1 MKRSSPNDLIITN
14 PSGDAFGFVVT
25 GDPSIS
31 STPIEFTTT
40 RIQLPMTT
48 AAPPNSAGGQY
59 DVRDQDGDKAVPHFT
74 WHEGSGQETLDADD
88 SSASRYR
95 SSKNV
100 YVGKKNEMRLFF
112 DAEVTTDEE
121 ARGPVITALGK
132 VWMVFNDGSYY
143 VPRYWD
149 GEEWQDIS
157 AVAKSVGA
165 ITSLATD
172 GQYVYACIPTE
183 RIVRGTTSG
192 AWADFSSV
200 AGITNLTF
208 LGGIPFVSI
217 ATGNT
222 LELKT
227 LDSSGAA
234 TGDVSS
240 AAVIKPGTS
249 CFGLTTA
256 GTGVYWGVAGS
267 DHAVIYTAT
276 METVTDGLP
285 LEPVMRELCPLP
297 EGFVGTSMVG
307 YLGNVYVGGY
317 WESTAADVGQGS
329 IYLIS
334 DGGATPLVT
343 IGENPDWTAVPT
355 AAENDNRVLALAVS
369 GKDLYFAL
377 PRGVYRWD
385 LDDAGYSHLFDCA
398 VGADDPTMLWT
409 WEEELVTAPASAV
422 FTQHDG
428 TYEFQGSRLRL
439 THTTKTGWSRMTIPA
454 PTLDDEDGVTLEMET
469 GDTFTPGTDKFLTEP
484 YTCYRMGL
492 SGDNCKCGLEF
503 YYYSATDTKYIIE
516 PFYYNSSGERV
527 YVGGYWMP
535 RTGVSQRVRLT
546 VKGTAMRVYVND
558 TLTPPITISTY
569 KGSNREVFFQCYGV
583 LDATSPTT
591 GSSYIDVARLSTY
604 GAYAPDEVPPA
615 AVESLAVHKGVVW
628 VPYSGGYTRNALSYL
643 AAGETAHT
651 GTLTTSR
658 CSFHSGSV
666 PKEYHAIEVI
676 HEPLGTCEL
685 GATWTIDGVPYE
697 LTGVPSSATKTRF
710 QYGDRLIGHDS
721 SVTLDLATTS
731 GTETPIVH
739 IVTELFDFNKT
750 WMHTFVLDVRQ
761 GVREGK
767 WRQDPTSAL
776 EFLFSCADSVVDV
789 VTRFRSFSA
798 TVDSIT
804 FLSAQPSSS
813 GPMSEGI
820 VKLVLREAST

>member
-1 MKRSSPNDLIITN
+1 
-14 PSGDAFGFVVT
+14 
-25 GDPSIS
+25 
-31 STPIEFTTT
+31 
-40 RIQLPMTT
+40 
-48 AAPPNSAGGQY
+48 
-59 DVRDQDGDKAVPHFT
+59 
-74 WHEGSGQETLDADD
+74 
-88 SSASRYR
+88 
-95 SSKNV
+95 
-100 YVGKKNEMRLFF
+100 
-112 DAEVTTDEE
+112 
-121 ARGPVITALGK
+121 
-132 VWMVFNDGSYY
+132 
-143 VPRYWD
+143 
-149 GEEWQDIS
+149 
-157 AVAKSVGA
+157 
-165 ITSLATD
+165 
-172 GQYVYACIPTE
+172 
-183 RIVRGTTSG
+183 
-192 AWADFSSV
+192 
-200 AGITNLTF
+200 
-208 LGGIPFVSI
+208 
-217 ATGNT
+217 
-222 LELKT
+222 
-227 LDSSGAA
+227 
-234 TGDVSS
+234 
-240 AAVIKPGTS
+240 
-249 CFGLTTA
+249 
-256 GTGVYWGVAGS
+256 
-267 DHAVIYTAT
+267 
-276 METVTDGLP
+276 MEQTVTDGP
-285 LEPVMRELCPLP
+285 LAPVMRELCPLP
-297 EGFVGTSMVG
+297 DGFVGTSMVG

-317 WESTAADVGQGS
+317 WESTDADVGQGS

-398 VGADDPTMLWT
+398 VGADDPTMLWD
-409 WEEELVTAPASAV
+409 WEEELITAPATAV
-422 FTQHDG
+422 FTQSGG

-469 GDTFTPGTDKFLTEP
+469 GDTFGANVKFLTEP

-516 PFYYNSSGERV
+516 PFYYNSSGEKV
-527 YVGGYWMP
+527 YVGEYWMP

-546 VKGTAMRVYVND
+546 VKGTAMRVYIND
-558 TLTPPITISTY
+558 APTPPLTISTY
-569 KGSNREVFFQCYGV
+569 KGSNREVFFQCFGV
-583 LDATSPTT
+583 LGGSATT

-643 AAGETAHT
+643 ATGATEHR

-721 SVTLDLATTS
+721 SVTLDLITTS

-761 GVREGK
+761 GVRDGK

-820 VKLVLREAST
+820 VKLVLREVST